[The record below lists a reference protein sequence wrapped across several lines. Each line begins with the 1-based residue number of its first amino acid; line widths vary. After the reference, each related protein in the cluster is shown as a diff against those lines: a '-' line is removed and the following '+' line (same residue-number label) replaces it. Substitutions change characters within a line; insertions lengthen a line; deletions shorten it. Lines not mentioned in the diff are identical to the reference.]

1 MMSDPHTPQEAETDL
16 PVDLIRRVEV
26 MHDRIGRL
34 DYYGLLGLP
43 RTAVRAQVR
52 QAFLAQAPQFHPDKY
67 FGRRLGSYGA
77 KMDRIFAHLSAA
89 HDTLVDDGRRTQ
101 YTRALPPEP
110 PLPPTL
116 EQEVAARV
124 ASERPAMHAA
134 AKASGVTGEISAAA
148 ARARQQAL
156 AMQLAG
162 QKRNLTPSPGAVAA
176 QLPAQGTPARPF
188 EALRR
193 PPSSPGMPA
202 ADPKAAVEAL
212 RRRYEESKANARG
225 RQGPALVQAAE
236 AAAAKLDFVEAARL
250 YRAATEHSSDP
261 NLRAVLADTE
271 AKAKM
276 QSHGEATKRAK
287 ESEEKQEAQEAGAQ
301 WARAFDL
308 VPVAETA
315 HRASVNFRRA
325 GTDLRRAAKYGEE
338 AVKLAPNKAAFRIN
352 LALVYV
358 DLGLGL
364 RAHGEIERAHAL
376 EPNNPQLKDAM
387 ARVKAMK

>member
-1 MMSDPHTPQEAETDL
+1 MTMSDPHTPQEAETDL
-16 PVDLIRRVEV
+16 PADLIRRIEV
-26 MHDRIGRL
+26 MHERIGRL
-34 DYYGLLGLP
+34 DYYALLGLP
-43 RTAVRAQVR
+43 RTAQRAQVR

-67 FGRRLGSYGA
+67 FGRRLGAYGS

-89 HDTLVDDGRRTQ
+89 HDTLVDDGRRAQ
-101 YTRALPPEP
+101 YTAGLPPEP

-116 EQEVAARV
+116 EQEVAARI
-124 ASERPAMHAA
+124 ASERPAVHAA
-134 AKASGVTGEISAAA
+134 VKASGISSEISAAA

-162 QKRNLTPSPGAVAA
+162 QKRAMTPTPGAVAA
-176 QLPAQGTPARPF
+176 HLPAQGTPARAF
-188 EALRR
+188 EALRK
-193 PPSSPGMPA
+193 PSSPGVPA

-212 RRRYEESKANARG
+212 KRRYEESKANARG
-225 RQGPALVQAAE
+225 RQGHGFVQAAE
-236 AAAAKLDFVEAARL
+236 AAATKGDFVEAARL

-271 AKAKM
+271 AKAKT

-287 ESEEKQEAQEAGAQ
+287 ESEEKQEPQEAGAQ

-308 VPVAETA
+308 IPTAETA
-315 HRASVNFRRA
+315 HRASLNFRRA

-376 EPNNPQLKDAM
+376 EPNNPQLKDAI